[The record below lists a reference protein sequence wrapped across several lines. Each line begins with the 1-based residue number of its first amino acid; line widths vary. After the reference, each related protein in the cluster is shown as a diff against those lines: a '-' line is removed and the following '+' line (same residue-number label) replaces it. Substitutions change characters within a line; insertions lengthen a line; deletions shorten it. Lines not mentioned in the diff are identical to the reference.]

1 MPGWAQSAF
10 GYWSGHRVLRWAS
23 AAAVVVLVAGVWLLY
38 SATHQS
44 KQITAYFSQT
54 VGVYKGSDVRVLG
67 VQVGS
72 VTAVRPEGAR
82 VAVIMTVNHGVS
94 IPAGADA
101 LVVSPS
107 VVADRYVQ
115 LTPAYTGG
123 PQIADDAVI
132 PMRRTGTPVE
142 VDQLYASLNK
152 LATAFGP
159 HGANSHDALSDA
171 LKTGAANLSGNGKA
185 LGDMITQFGQA
196 MGTLGRSSGNLY
208 ATVRNLQQ
216 FTSMLKHNDGHVR
229 QVEQQLSQVTGFL
242 SDDRQNLTAALD
254 ELATALGQVKTFIG
268 GNRALIKTNVTR
280 LAAITGL
287 LVKERASL
295 AQALDI
301 APLAADNLVGA
312 YDPVHRTLDGRG
324 DLNEFTMGP
333 SAAAVITGGGGTDA
347 TVASAVLFAVPAS
360 QVAALPPLPLPTV
373 GQVYGT
379 LPAQAASTCPATSPG
394 SGGSSHSN
402 TCHTS
407 RASSNSR
414 SGGR

>member
-1 MPGWAQSAF
+1 
-10 GYWSGHRVLRWAS
+10 
-23 AAAVVVLVAGVWLLY
+23 
-38 SATHQS
+38 
-44 KQITAYFSQT
+44 
-54 VGVYKGSDVRVLG
+54 VYKGSDVRVLG

-72 VTAVRPEGAR
+72 VTAVRPEGTR
-82 VAVIMTVNHGVS
+82 VAVVMNVDHGIK
-94 IPAGADA
+94 IPAGASA

-123 PQIADDAVI
+123 RQIASGAVI
-132 PMRRTGTPVE
+132 PMHRTATPVE

-171 LKTGAANLSGNGKA
+171 LKTGAANLSGNGKVF
-185 LGDMITQFGQA
+185 GDMITQFGQA

-208 ATVRNLQQ
+208 STVNNLQQ
-216 FTSMLKHNDGHVR
+216 FTSMLKHNDGQVR
-229 QVEQQLSQVTGFL
+229 QIEQQLSQVTGFL

-254 ELATALGQVKTFIG
+254 QLATALGQVKTFIG
-268 GNRALIKTNVTR
+268 GNRALIKTNVSR
-280 LAAITGL
+280 LATITGL

-295 AQALDI
+295 AQALDT
-301 APLAADNLVGA
+301 APLAADNLLGA
-312 YDPVHRTLDGRG
+312 YDPVHHTLDGRG

-347 TVASAVLFAVPAS
+347 TMASAVLFAVPAAELS
-360 QVAALPPLPLPTV
+360 SLPPLPLPTV

-379 LPAQAASTCPATSPG
+379 LPAQSPSSCHSRTCRT
-394 SGGSSHSN
+394 SSH
-402 TCHTS
+402 TG
-407 RASSNSR
+407 A
-414 SGGR
+414 GGR